1 MPIKNCLGLDD
12 TKLKDLIKD
21 NVEVKTAEFLVND
34 LSDTEVTED
43 EESIESKVSKS
54 ACEKLC
60 DSPILEFFKEF
71 CAYIAK
77 MELNK
82 ITIANSSNGSYDP
95 SKLFSSLK
103 DSFSNYKDSFSDLI
117 KNGKGLELTNLVNKY
132 GDGSQFPSE
141 NNLKGKKDTL
151 LDGLNKTNYYSNNFG
166 NRPLDK
172 YKSLILNNSDGMNK
186 DKLFSDKDKSF
197 LSNIPN
203 DELENVNLSSGYF
216 KCFKPT
222 FNLDSYITQS
232 DFYKPPIITQEKVNN
247 LKRLHNE
254 VLLPIYRFYY
264 PNQPDNS
271 CVIKIIFGLTSLETT
286 KRNVYGSIVSKHLSG
301 EAVDFTMVGI
311 DSSKV
316 LKDVREGRLNITF
329 GTLYVSNG
337 LHVTLPYISEGYEV
351 KGVIIDTPNF
361 NSNYITLEFV

>member
-12 TKLKDLIKD
+12 TKLKELIKD
-21 NVEVKTAEFLVND
+21 NVEVKSAEFLIED
-34 LSDTEVTED
+34 LKDTEIPED
-43 EESIESKVSKS
+43 DEKIEGTISKS
-54 ACEKLC
+54 ECEKLC

-71 CAYIAK
+71 SAYVAK

-103 DSFSNYKDSFSDLI
+103 DSFKDYKDSFSNLI
-117 KNGKGLELTNLVNKY
+117 KNGKGIELTNLVNKY

-141 NNLKGKKDTL
+141 NNLKDKKNIL
-151 LDGLNKTNYYSNNFG
+151 LDGLNKTNYYSENFG

-172 YKSLILNNSDGMNK
+172 YRSLVLDNSDGMNK
-186 DKLFSDKDKSF
+186 DKIFSNKDKSF
-197 LSNIPN
+197 LTNIPN
-203 DELENVNLSSGYF
+203 DELENVNINSGYY
-216 KCFKPT
+216 KCFKPN

-232 DFYKPPIITQEKVNN
+232 DFYKPPIITQEKINN

-264 PNQPDNS
+264 PNQPDDS

-301 EAVDFTMVGI
+301 EAVDFTMNGI

-316 LKDVREGRLNITF
+316 ISDIREGKLNIVF
-329 GTLYVSNG
+329 GTLYASNG
-337 LHVTLPYISEGYEV
+337 LHVTLPYVSEGYEV
-351 KGVIIDTPNF
+351 KGVIIDSPTS
-361 NSNYITLEFV
+361 NSNYITLEFI